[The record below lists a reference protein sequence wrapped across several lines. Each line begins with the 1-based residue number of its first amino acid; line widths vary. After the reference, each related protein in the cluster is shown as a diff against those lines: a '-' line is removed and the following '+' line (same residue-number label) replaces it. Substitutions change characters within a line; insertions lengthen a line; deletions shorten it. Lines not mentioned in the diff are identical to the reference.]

1 MAASYS
7 PRVRHFELKFQS
19 FADEGFPHDH
29 ASETQKLEWNLE
41 LGDYNLYSQGFSVR
55 FTVNNRKKK
64 HFFVVRKDIACV
76 QMPSPLKKGGETI
89 SLLDFF
95 WGEGGVCTQLYN
107 FINTYH
113 TLEEKIHKNSQ
124 SRGLKWPKVSKKKKN
139 KRREEFTGIEGFN

>member
-19 FADEGFPHDH
+19 FADEGFPRDH

-55 FTVNNRKKK
+55 CTVNNRKKNT
-64 HFFVVRKDIACV
+64 FFCCRKGHSLRTDAF
-76 QMPSPLKKGGETI
+76 SPKKRGGGETI

-124 SRGLKWPKVSKKKKN
+124 SRGLKWPKVSKKKKTWRIYRN
-139 KRREEFTGIEGFN
+139 RRRL

>member
-19 FADEGFPHDH
+19 FADEGFPRDH

-55 FTVNNRKKK
+55 CTVNNRKKNT
-64 HFFVVRKDIACV
+64 FFCCRKGHSLRTDAF
-76 QMPSPLKKGGETI
+76 SPKKRGGRQ
-89 SLLDFF
+89 SLSSIFS
-95 WGEGGVCTQLYN
+95 GERGGVCTQLYN

-124 SRGLKWPKVSKKKKN
+124 SRGLKWPKVSKKKDVKN
-139 KRREEFTGIEGFN
+139 LQE

>member
-19 FADEGFPHDH
+19 FADEGFPRDH

-41 LGDYNLYSQGFSVR
+41 LGDYNLYSQGVFSA
-55 FTVNNRKKK
+55 FYGEQQKKK
-64 HFFVVRKDIACV
+64 TFFCCQKGHSLRTDAF
-76 QMPSPLKKGGETI
+76 SPKKAGETI

-124 SRGLKWPKVSKKKKN
+124 SRGLKWPKVSKKKKKMWRIYRN
-139 KRREEFTGIEGFN
+139 RRRL

>member
-19 FADEGFPHDH
+19 FADEGFPRDH

-41 LGDYNLYSQGFSVR
+41 LGDYNLYSQGVFSA
-55 FTVNNRKKK
+55 FYGEQQKKK

-76 QMPSPLKKGGETI
+76 QMPSPLKKGVDNL
-89 SLLDFF
+89 SSRFF
-95 WGEGGVCTQLYN
+95 PRRGGVCTQLYH

-124 SRGLKWPKVSKKKKN
+124 SRGLKWPKVSKKKK
-139 KRREEFTGIEGFN
+139 KM

>member
-19 FADEGFPHDH
+19 FADEEFPRDH

-64 HFFVVRKDIACV
+64 IHFFVVRKDTACV
-76 QMPSPLKKGGETI
+76 QMPSPLKKGGRQ
-89 SLLDFF
+89 SLSSIFS
-95 WGEGGVCTQLYN
+95 GERGASVHNYT
-107 FINTYH
+107 
-113 TLEEKIHKNSQ
+113 TLLIHITH
-124 SRGLKWPKVSKKKKN
+124 WKKKYTRTAKAGGLNGLRSAKKKDVKN
-139 KRREEFTGIEGFN
+139 LQE

>member
-19 FADEGFPHDH
+19 FADEGFPRDH

-55 FTVNNRKKK
+55 FTVNNRKKI

-76 QMPSPLKKGGETI
+76 QMPSPLKQGGRQ
-89 SLLDFF
+89 SLSSIFS
-95 WGEGGVCTQLYN
+95 GERGASEHNYTTLLIHITHWKKKYTRTAKAGGLN
-107 FINTYH
+107 
-113 TLEEKIHKNSQ
+113 
-124 SRGLKWPKVSKKKKN
+124 GLRSAKKKK
-139 KRREEFTGIEGFN
+139 KKM